1 MSIRNDGIRLQM
13 ITKELVLKWRDT
25 TESWQDVK
33 AAQFEHTYIDELQ
46 ASVDTAVIVIEQL
59 DKLMAKIKK
68 DCE

>member
-1 MSIRNDGIRLQM
+1 MSLRNDGTRLQM

-25 TESWQDVK
+25 TEYWQDAK
-33 AAQFEHTYIDELQ
+33 AAEFEHTYIDELQ

-59 DKLMAKIKK
+59 DKLILKIKK